1 MFLVIL
7 YFDSIATVV
16 TLGIEKKISLHI
28 LDAAN
33 VRQS

>member
-7 YFDSIATVV
+7 YFDSIVTVV
-16 TLGIEKKISLHI
+16 TLCMEKTFSLHI